1 MQHHLTDVRNRG
13 RIAHIELEGEKR
25 FTVAQELDLLRAA
38 YARAPNSV
46 TRGKLA
52 RLLMLDDLF
61 EEAIVLLEGNGES
74 GYRDEMCLM
83 LSYLSRENS
92 LDDSRSLNAANRAFG
107 LSENDL
113 QRSAAL
119 AARGKCEKRLGQ
131 VEQAKATL
139 RQSLELDAHNKD
151 ACKRLAAIML
161 EDGQLAELIQ
171 WTEGMLLQGVAH
183 ARLLGARVLAFARA
197 GDIEAARSV
206 DGFDSLHRSEQLKPP
221 PGWDNIETFNAALAE
236 ELVNHPAMRYE
247 RYGSASELTW
257 RVENP
262 SRPDTPLFKAL
273 IAQITKALDS
283 HAAALDGSDHLW
295 AKAAPNNA
303 FLRNWCVITESTGFE
318 TWHVHQFGWLSG
330 VYYVQIPETIANG
343 SDRNG
348 CLAFGL
354 PEELVG
360 AEISGQ
366 FGQHIVRPQS
376 GMMLT
381 FPSHTYHRT
390 YPHGTGEKR
399 ICVAFDL
406 RPV

>member
-1 MQHHLTDVRNRG
+1 MQS

-25 FTVAQELDLLRAA
+25 FTVAQELDLLRSA
-38 YARAPNSV
+38 YERAPNSA

-52 RLLMLDDLF
+52 RLFMLDDLF
-61 EEAIVLLEGNGES
+61 EEAIELLEDNREN
-74 GYRDEMCLM
+74 GYRDEMCLA

-92 LDDSRSLNAANRAFG
+92 VNDARSLAAANRAFG

-131 VEQAKATL
+131 IELAKATL
-139 RQSLELDAHNKD
+139 QHALALDPHNKD
-151 ACKRLAAIML
+151 ACKRLAAIMF
-161 EDGQLAELIQ
+161 DHGPLADAVQ
-171 WTEGMLLQGVAH
+171 WSEGMLLQGVNH
-183 ARLLGARVLAFARA
+183 ARLLGARVLAIAKS
-197 GDIEAARSV
+197 GDIEAARAAE
-206 DGFDSLHRSEQLKPP
+206 GFDALHRSGQLEPP
-221 PGWDNIETFNAALAE
+221 PGWDSIEAFNVALAQ

-257 RVENP
+257 RIENP
-262 SRPDTPLFKAL
+262 SRQDTPLFKAL
-273 IAQITKALDS
+273 IAQIVKALRN
-283 HAAALDGSDHLW
+283 HVAALDGSEHIW
-295 AKAAPNNA
+295 AAACPEHA

-343 SDRNG
+343 SDNNG

-360 AEISGQ
+360 AETCAQ

-376 GMMLT
+376 GMILT

-390 YPHGTGEKR
+390 YAHGTGEKR

-406 RPV
+406 RPI